1 MPELSGTQNYTVE
14 FNDFTMTGNSD
25 SENDSSTIYG
35 PHLAEMRLILR
46 DVVEEITSVRA
57 ALKDEFGQDPVDH
70 CLARIKSDESMR
82 EKLRRKGL
90 AETADNALFEIKD
103 AIGVRIVCSFL
114 NDVYTIRDRIEA
126 LSDIV
131 VTEEKGYIRHSKSNG
146 YRSDHLIV
154 RVRGKYFVEMQ
165 LRTISMDTWAALE
178 HQMRYKKKRTDNDA
192 LIRAELKRCAD
203 ELASTD
209 VSMQTIRDMIMMDL

>member
-14 FNDFTMTGNSD
+14 FNDFTMTGDSD

-35 PHLAEMRLILR
+35 PHLTEMRLILEEI
-46 DVVEEITSVRA
+46 VEEITNIRA
-57 ALKDEFGQDPVDH
+57 ALKNDVGQDPVDH

-90 AETADNALFEIKD
+90 EETANNALFVIKD
-103 AIGVRIVCSFL
+103 AIGVRIVCSFI
-114 NDVYTIRDRIEA
+114 NDVYTIRNRIEA
-126 LSDIV
+126 HPDFV
-131 VTEEKGYIRHSKSNG
+131 VTEEKDYIRHSKSNG
-146 YRSDHLIV
+146 YRSDHLIIQ
-154 RVRGKYFVEMQ
+154 VRGKYYVELQ

-178 HQMRYKKKRTDNDA
+178 HQLRYKKKRTDNDA